1 MRDNKIPTIRAA
13 RHFCRS
19 REPLF
24 RRLFFRARSKCR
36 HATGSAPSGKEP
48 GKMPNEIIF
57 VSSVPELGG
66 STPITNFPEMKLLFT
81 CIAALLTLSA
91 GNALAQ
97 ADLSRLADHPRLLLP
112 KGAEKKL
119 LKQINRDAVWKEIHT
134 ATLGEADR
142 IITLPVNERIKTGMR
157 LLAVSRE
164 NLRRIFILSYA
175 YRMTGQEKYLVRA
188 EQEMLKAAS
197 FSDWNPSHFL
207 DVGEMT
213 MALGVGYDW
222 LYPALSEA
230 SRRTIREAI
239 VEKGFKPSYDTAYNW
254 FVDAEHNWNQ
264 VCNGGLAFGAI
275 AVAESEPEWAQK
287 IIDRAIDKV
296 RLPMR
301 HYAPDG
307 AYPEGPGYW
316 GYGTLFNVL
325 LIGGLES
332 TFGTDYGLSQMPG
345 FMQTGT
351 YEMQMVS
358 PLIKHFN
365 YMDNSYEPESSS
377 APFWFYSKTQDPS
390 VLCQQVSILQ
400 RDTAKKYLK
409 DRVLPAMLIWGA
421 GAPMEKAVAPQ
432 ETFWAGRGN
441 TPVCVMRSGWG
452 DPNARFVGVK
462 LGSPSINH
470 GHMDVGSFVFE
481 ADGVRWAID
490 LGSEDY
496 NTTETRGVDLWN
508 MAQQSQRWDVFRY
521 NNRSHNTL
529 TFNDKL
535 QRVNGSAQIIE
546 SDSAT
551 ARRFVKTD
559 LTPVYAGQVD
569 KVERTISLVDN
580 DYLLIEDEIMAGK
593 NYTRMRW
600 TLMTRATP
608 KILSDNTV
616 MLEQDGKRCLLK
628 IESETPIV
636 WRFEKTPT
644 VNTFDS
650 PNPDVTMVVFDTDLK
665 RGETQYVRAQLTP
678 MSSLSRALEGKTG
691 CIQTSGQTPGN
702 NE

>member
-1 MRDNKIPTIRAA
+1 
-13 RHFCRS
+13 
-19 REPLF
+19 
-24 RRLFFRARSKCR
+24 
-36 HATGSAPSGKEP
+36 
-48 GKMPNEIIF
+48 MPNEIIF

-462 LGSPSINH
+462 LGLPSINH

-580 DYLLIEDEIMAGK
+580 DYLLIEDEITAGK

-678 MSSLSRALEGKTG
+678 MSSLSRAVEGKTG

-702 NE
+702 NEEI

>member
-1 MRDNKIPTIRAA
+1 
-13 RHFCRS
+13 
-19 REPLF
+19 
-24 RRLFFRARSKCR
+24 
-36 HATGSAPSGKEP
+36 
-48 GKMPNEIIF
+48 MPNEIIF

-66 STPITNFPEMKLLFT
+66 STPITNLPEMKLLFT

-112 KGAEKKL
+112 KGTEKKL

-142 IITLPVNERIKTGMR
+142 IIPLPVNERIKTGMR

-441 TPVCVMRSGWG
+441 TPVCVIRSGWG

-580 DYLLIEDEIMAGK
+580 DYLLIEDEITAGK

-691 CIQTSGQTPGN
+691 RIQTSGQTPGN

>member
-1 MRDNKIPTIRAA
+1 
-13 RHFCRS
+13 
-19 REPLF
+19 
-24 RRLFFRARSKCR
+24 
-36 HATGSAPSGKEP
+36 
-48 GKMPNEIIF
+48 MPNEIIF

-119 LKQINRDAVWKEIHT
+119 LKQINRDEVWKEIHT

-213 MALGVGYDW
+213 MALGIGYDW

-580 DYLLIEDEIMAGK
+580 DYLLIEDEITAGK

>member
-1 MRDNKIPTIRAA
+1 
-13 RHFCRS
+13 
-19 REPLF
+19 
-24 RRLFFRARSKCR
+24 
-36 HATGSAPSGKEP
+36 
-48 GKMPNEIIF
+48 MPNEIIF

-119 LKQINRDAVWKEIHT
+119 LKQINRDEVWKEIHT

-580 DYLLIEDEIMAGK
+580 DYLLIEDEITAGK

>member
-1 MRDNKIPTIRAA
+1 
-13 RHFCRS
+13 
-19 REPLF
+19 
-24 RRLFFRARSKCR
+24 
-36 HATGSAPSGKEP
+36 
-48 GKMPNEIIF
+48 MPNEIIF

-462 LGSPSINH
+462 LGLPSINH

-580 DYLLIEDEIMAGK
+580 DYLLIEDEITAGK

-636 WRFEKTPT
+636 WRF
-644 VNTFDS
+644 
-650 PNPDVTMVVFDTDLK
+650 
-665 RGETQYVRAQLTP
+665 
-678 MSSLSRALEGKTG
+678 
-691 CIQTSGQTPGN
+691 
-702 NE
+702 

>member
-1 MRDNKIPTIRAA
+1 
-13 RHFCRS
+13 
-19 REPLF
+19 
-24 RRLFFRARSKCR
+24 
-36 HATGSAPSGKEP
+36 
-48 GKMPNEIIF
+48 MPNEIIF

-569 KVERTISLVDN
+569 KVERTLSLVDN

>member
-1 MRDNKIPTIRAA
+1 
-13 RHFCRS
+13 
-19 REPLF
+19 
-24 RRLFFRARSKCR
+24 
-36 HATGSAPSGKEP
+36 
-48 GKMPNEIIF
+48 MPNEIIF

-66 STPITNFPEMKLLFT
+66 STPITNLPEMKLLFT

-142 IITLPVNERIKTGMR
+142 IITLPVSERIKTGMR

-332 TFGTDYGLSQMPG
+332 TFGTDYGLSQLPG

-580 DYLLIEDEIMAGK
+580 DYLLIEDEITAGK

>member
-1 MRDNKIPTIRAA
+1 
-13 RHFCRS
+13 
-19 REPLF
+19 
-24 RRLFFRARSKCR
+24 
-36 HATGSAPSGKEP
+36 
-48 GKMPNEIIF
+48 MPNEIIF

-66 STPITNFPEMKLLFT
+66 STPITNLPEMKLLFT

-239 VEKGFKPSYDTAYNW
+239 VKKGFKPSYDTAYNW

-580 DYLLIEDEIMAGK
+580 DYLLIEDEITAGK

-600 TLMTRATP
+600 TLMTRTTP

>member
-1 MRDNKIPTIRAA
+1 
-13 RHFCRS
+13 
-19 REPLF
+19 
-24 RRLFFRARSKCR
+24 
-36 HATGSAPSGKEP
+36 
-48 GKMPNEIIF
+48 MPNEIIF

-66 STPITNFPEMKLLFT
+66 STPITNLPEMKLLFT

-134 ATLGEADR
+134 ATLGKADR

-365 YMDNSYEPESSS
+365 YMDNSYKPESSS

-580 DYLLIEDEIMAGK
+580 DYLLIEDEITAGK

-691 CIQTSGQTPGN
+691 RIQTSGQTPGN

>member
-1 MRDNKIPTIRAA
+1 
-13 RHFCRS
+13 
-19 REPLF
+19 
-24 RRLFFRARSKCR
+24 
-36 HATGSAPSGKEP
+36 
-48 GKMPNEIIF
+48 MPNEIIF

-66 STPITNFPEMKLLFT
+66 STPITNLPEMKLLFT

-409 DRVLPAMLIWGA
+409 DCVLPAMLIWGA

-580 DYLLIEDEIMAGK
+580 DYLLIEDEITAGK

-691 CIQTSGQTPGN
+691 RIQTSGQTPGN

>member
-1 MRDNKIPTIRAA
+1 
-13 RHFCRS
+13 
-19 REPLF
+19 
-24 RRLFFRARSKCR
+24 
-36 HATGSAPSGKEP
+36 
-48 GKMPNEIIF
+48 
-57 VSSVPELGG
+57 
-66 STPITNFPEMKLLFT
+66 MKLLFT

-580 DYLLIEDEIMAGK
+580 DYLLIEDEITAGK

-665 RGETQYVRAQLTP
+665 RGETQDMCAH
-678 MSSLSRALEGKTG
+678 S
-691 CIQTSGQTPGN
+691 
-702 NE
+702 

>member
-1 MRDNKIPTIRAA
+1 
-13 RHFCRS
+13 
-19 REPLF
+19 
-24 RRLFFRARSKCR
+24 
-36 HATGSAPSGKEP
+36 
-48 GKMPNEIIF
+48 MPNEIIF

>member
-1 MRDNKIPTIRAA
+1 
-13 RHFCRS
+13 
-19 REPLF
+19 
-24 RRLFFRARSKCR
+24 
-36 HATGSAPSGKEP
+36 
-48 GKMPNEIIF
+48 MPNEIIF

-275 AVAESEPEWAQK
+275 AVAESEPDWAQK
-287 IIDRAIDKV
+287 IIDRAIDQV

>member
-1 MRDNKIPTIRAA
+1 
-13 RHFCRS
+13 
-19 REPLF
+19 
-24 RRLFFRARSKCR
+24 
-36 HATGSAPSGKEP
+36 
-48 GKMPNEIIF
+48 MPNEIIF

-66 STPITNFPEMKLLFT
+66 STPITNLPEMKLLFT

-142 IITLPVNERIKTGMR
+142 IITLPVSERIKTGMR

-239 VEKGFKPSYDTAYNW
+239 VKKGFKPSYDTAYNW
-254 FVDAEHNWNQ
+254 FVDAAHNWNQ

-441 TPVCVMRSGWG
+441 TPVCVIRSGWG

-496 NTTETRGVDLWN
+496 NTTETRGVDMWN

-580 DYLLIEDEIMAGK
+580 DYLLIEDEITAGK

>member
-1 MRDNKIPTIRAA
+1 
-13 RHFCRS
+13 
-19 REPLF
+19 
-24 RRLFFRARSKCR
+24 
-36 HATGSAPSGKEP
+36 
-48 GKMPNEIIF
+48 MPNEIIF

-119 LKQINRDAVWKEIHT
+119 LKQINRDEVWKEIHT

-580 DYLLIEDEIMAGK
+580 DYLLIEDEITAGK

-628 IESETPIV
+628 IESETPFGVSKKLPQSTHSTRRI
-636 WRFEKTPT
+636 PT
-644 VNTFDS
+644 
-650 PNPDVTMVVFDTDLK
+650 
-665 RGETQYVRAQLTP
+665 
-678 MSSLSRALEGKTG
+678 
-691 CIQTSGQTPGN
+691 
-702 NE
+702 

>member
-1 MRDNKIPTIRAA
+1 
-13 RHFCRS
+13 
-19 REPLF
+19 
-24 RRLFFRARSKCR
+24 
-36 HATGSAPSGKEP
+36 
-48 GKMPNEIIF
+48 
-57 VSSVPELGG
+57 
-66 STPITNFPEMKLLFT
+66 MKLLFT

-580 DYLLIEDEIMAGK
+580 DYLLIEDEITAGK

-600 TLMTRATP
+600 TLMTLATP

-691 CIQTSGQTPGN
+691 RIQTSGQTPGN

>member
-1 MRDNKIPTIRAA
+1 
-13 RHFCRS
+13 
-19 REPLF
+19 
-24 RRLFFRARSKCR
+24 
-36 HATGSAPSGKEP
+36 
-48 GKMPNEIIF
+48 MPNEIIF

-66 STPITNFPEMKLLFT
+66 STPITNLPEMKLLFT

-142 IITLPVNERIKTGMR
+142 IITLPVSERIKTGMR

-441 TPVCVMRSGWG
+441 TPVCVIRSGWG

-580 DYLLIEDEIMAGK
+580 DYLLIEDEITAGK

>member
-1 MRDNKIPTIRAA
+1 
-13 RHFCRS
+13 
-19 REPLF
+19 
-24 RRLFFRARSKCR
+24 
-36 HATGSAPSGKEP
+36 
-48 GKMPNEIIF
+48 MPNEIIF

-462 LGSPSINH
+462 LGLPSINH

-569 KVERTISLVDN
+569 KAERTISLVDN
-580 DYLLIEDEIMAGK
+580 DYLLIEDEITAGK

>member
-1 MRDNKIPTIRAA
+1 
-13 RHFCRS
+13 
-19 REPLF
+19 
-24 RRLFFRARSKCR
+24 
-36 HATGSAPSGKEP
+36 
-48 GKMPNEIIF
+48 MPNEIIF

-66 STPITNFPEMKLLFT
+66 STPITNLPEMKLLFT

-142 IITLPVNERIKTGMR
+142 IITLPVSERIKTGMR

-462 LGSPSINH
+462 LGLPSINH

-569 KVERTISLVDN
+569 TVERTISLVDN
-580 DYLLIEDEIMAGK
+580 DYLLIEDEITAGK

>member
-1 MRDNKIPTIRAA
+1 
-13 RHFCRS
+13 
-19 REPLF
+19 
-24 RRLFFRARSKCR
+24 
-36 HATGSAPSGKEP
+36 
-48 GKMPNEIIF
+48 MPNEIIF

-66 STPITNFPEMKLLFT
+66 STPITNLPEMKLLFT

-119 LKQINRDAVWKEIHT
+119 LKQINRDAVWKEIHS

-365 YMDNSYEPESSS
+365 YMDNSYKPESSS

-580 DYLLIEDEIMAGK
+580 DYLLIEDEITAGK

-691 CIQTSGQTPGN
+691 RIQTSGQTPGN

>member
-1 MRDNKIPTIRAA
+1 
-13 RHFCRS
+13 
-19 REPLF
+19 
-24 RRLFFRARSKCR
+24 
-36 HATGSAPSGKEP
+36 
-48 GKMPNEIIF
+48 MPNEIIF

-66 STPITNFPEMKLLFT
+66 STPITNLPEMKLLFT

-365 YMDNSYEPESSS
+365 YMDNSYKPESSS

-569 KVERTISLVDN
+569 KVERTISLIDN
-580 DYLLIEDEIMAGK
+580 DYLLIEDEITAGK

-691 CIQTSGQTPGN
+691 RIQTSGQTPGN

>member
-1 MRDNKIPTIRAA
+1 
-13 RHFCRS
+13 
-19 REPLF
+19 
-24 RRLFFRARSKCR
+24 
-36 HATGSAPSGKEP
+36 
-48 GKMPNEIIF
+48 MPNEIIF

-66 STPITNFPEMKLLFT
+66 STPITNLPEMKLLFT

-142 IITLPVNERIKTGMR
+142 IITLPVSERIKTGMR

-462 LGSPSINH
+462 LGLPSINH

-580 DYLLIEDEIMAGK
+580 DYLLIEDEITAGK
-593 NYTRMRW
+593 KYTRMRW

>member
-1 MRDNKIPTIRAA
+1 
-13 RHFCRS
+13 
-19 REPLF
+19 
-24 RRLFFRARSKCR
+24 
-36 HATGSAPSGKEP
+36 
-48 GKMPNEIIF
+48 MPNEIIF

-66 STPITNFPEMKLLFT
+66 STPITNLPEMKLLFT

-142 IITLPVNERIKTGMR
+142 IITLPVSERIKTGMR

-462 LGSPSINH
+462 LGSQSINH

-580 DYLLIEDEIMAGK
+580 DYLLIEDEITAGK

-650 PNPDVTMVVFDTDLK
+650 PNPDVTMIVFDTDLK

>member
-1 MRDNKIPTIRAA
+1 
-13 RHFCRS
+13 
-19 REPLF
+19 
-24 RRLFFRARSKCR
+24 
-36 HATGSAPSGKEP
+36 
-48 GKMPNEIIF
+48 
-57 VSSVPELGG
+57 
-66 STPITNFPEMKLLFT
+66 MKLLFT

-112 KGAEKKL
+112 KGTEKKL

-230 SRRTIREAI
+230 SRRTIHEAI

-332 TFGTDYGLSQMPG
+332 TFGTDSGLSQMPG

-580 DYLLIEDEIMAGK
+580 DYLLIEDEITAGK

-691 CIQTSGQTPGN
+691 RIQTSGQTPGN

>member
-1 MRDNKIPTIRAA
+1 
-13 RHFCRS
+13 
-19 REPLF
+19 
-24 RRLFFRARSKCR
+24 
-36 HATGSAPSGKEP
+36 
-48 GKMPNEIIF
+48 MPNEIIF

-66 STPITNFPEMKLLFT
+66 STPITNLPEMKLLFT

-134 ATLGEADR
+134 ATLREADR
-142 IITLPVNERIKTGMR
+142 IITLPVSERIKTGMR

-239 VEKGFKPSYDTAYNW
+239 VKKGFKPSYDTAYNW

-580 DYLLIEDEIMAGK
+580 DYLLIEDEITAGK

>member
-1 MRDNKIPTIRAA
+1 
-13 RHFCRS
+13 
-19 REPLF
+19 
-24 RRLFFRARSKCR
+24 
-36 HATGSAPSGKEP
+36 
-48 GKMPNEIIF
+48 
-57 VSSVPELGG
+57 
-66 STPITNFPEMKLLFT
+66 MKLLFT

-112 KGAEKKL
+112 KGAEKKW
-119 LKQINRDAVWKEIHT
+119 LKLINRDAVWKEIHT

>member
-1 MRDNKIPTIRAA
+1 
-13 RHFCRS
+13 
-19 REPLF
+19 
-24 RRLFFRARSKCR
+24 
-36 HATGSAPSGKEP
+36 
-48 GKMPNEIIF
+48 MPNEIIF

-66 STPITNFPEMKLLFT
+66 STPITNLPEMKLLFT

-142 IITLPVNERIKTGMR
+142 IITLPVSERIKTGMR

-239 VEKGFKPSYDTAYNW
+239 VKKGFKPSYDTAYNW

-441 TPVCVMRSGWG
+441 TPVCVIRSGWG

-580 DYLLIEDEIMAGK
+580 DYLLIEDEITAGK
-593 NYTRMRW
+593 NYTWMRW

>member
-1 MRDNKIPTIRAA
+1 
-13 RHFCRS
+13 
-19 REPLF
+19 
-24 RRLFFRARSKCR
+24 
-36 HATGSAPSGKEP
+36 
-48 GKMPNEIIF
+48 MPNEIIF

-142 IITLPVNERIKTGMR
+142 IITLPVSERIKTGMR

-239 VEKGFKPSYDTAYNW
+239 VKKGFKPSYDTAYNW

>member
-1 MRDNKIPTIRAA
+1 
-13 RHFCRS
+13 
-19 REPLF
+19 
-24 RRLFFRARSKCR
+24 
-36 HATGSAPSGKEP
+36 
-48 GKMPNEIIF
+48 MPNEIIF

-119 LKQINRDAVWKEIHT
+119 LKQINRDEVWKEIHT

-691 CIQTSGQTPGN
+691 RIQTSGQTPGN

>member
-1 MRDNKIPTIRAA
+1 
-13 RHFCRS
+13 
-19 REPLF
+19 
-24 RRLFFRARSKCR
+24 
-36 HATGSAPSGKEP
+36 
-48 GKMPNEIIF
+48 
-57 VSSVPELGG
+57 
-66 STPITNFPEMKLLFT
+66 MKLLFT

-142 IITLPVNERIKTGMR
+142 IITLPVSERIKTGMR

-239 VEKGFKPSYDTAYNW
+239 VKKGFKPSYDTAYNW

-580 DYLLIEDEIMAGK
+580 DYLLIEDEITAGK

-691 CIQTSGQTPGN
+691 CIQTAAKRPVTTNKSDLSKKH
-702 NE
+702 

>member
-1 MRDNKIPTIRAA
+1 M
-13 RHFCRS
+13 
-19 REPLF
+19 
-24 RRLFFRARSKCR
+24 
-36 HATGSAPSGKEP
+36 
-48 GKMPNEIIF
+48 
-57 VSSVPELGG
+57 
-66 STPITNFPEMKLLFT
+66 
-81 CIAALLTLSA
+81 
-91 GNALAQ
+91 
-97 ADLSRLADHPRLLLP
+97 
-112 KGAEKKL
+112 
-119 LKQINRDAVWKEIHT
+119 LKHINRDAVWKEIHT

>member
-1 MRDNKIPTIRAA
+1 
-13 RHFCRS
+13 
-19 REPLF
+19 
-24 RRLFFRARSKCR
+24 
-36 HATGSAPSGKEP
+36 
-48 GKMPNEIIF
+48 MPNEIIF

-66 STPITNFPEMKLLFT
+66 STPITNLPEMKLLFT

-365 YMDNSYEPESSS
+365 YMDNSYKPESSS

-580 DYLLIEDEIMAGK
+580 DYLLIEDEITAGK

-691 CIQTSGQTPGN
+691 RIQTSGQTPGN

>member
-1 MRDNKIPTIRAA
+1 
-13 RHFCRS
+13 
-19 REPLF
+19 
-24 RRLFFRARSKCR
+24 
-36 HATGSAPSGKEP
+36 
-48 GKMPNEIIF
+48 MPNEIIF

-66 STPITNFPEMKLLFT
+66 STPITNLPEMKLLFT

-188 EQEMLKAAS
+188 EQELLKAAS

-580 DYLLIEDEIMAGK
+580 DYLLIEDEITAGK

-691 CIQTSGQTPGN
+691 RIQTSGQTPGN

>member
-1 MRDNKIPTIRAA
+1 
-13 RHFCRS
+13 
-19 REPLF
+19 
-24 RRLFFRARSKCR
+24 
-36 HATGSAPSGKEP
+36 
-48 GKMPNEIIF
+48 MPNEIIF

-91 GNALAQ
+91 GNAFAQ

>member
-1 MRDNKIPTIRAA
+1 
-13 RHFCRS
+13 
-19 REPLF
+19 
-24 RRLFFRARSKCR
+24 
-36 HATGSAPSGKEP
+36 
-48 GKMPNEIIF
+48 
-57 VSSVPELGG
+57 
-66 STPITNFPEMKLLFT
+66 MKLLFT

-91 GNALAQ
+91 GNTLAQ

-580 DYLLIEDEIMAGK
+580 DYLLIEDEITAGK

-691 CIQTSGQTPGN
+691 RIQTAAKRPVTTNKSDLSKKH
-702 NE
+702 

>member
-1 MRDNKIPTIRAA
+1 
-13 RHFCRS
+13 
-19 REPLF
+19 
-24 RRLFFRARSKCR
+24 
-36 HATGSAPSGKEP
+36 
-48 GKMPNEIIF
+48 MPNEIIF

-66 STPITNFPEMKLLFT
+66 STPITNLPEMKLLFT

-142 IITLPVNERIKTGMR
+142 IITLPVSERIKTGMR

-239 VEKGFKPSYDTAYNW
+239 VKKGFKPSYDTAYNW

-441 TPVCVMRSGWG
+441 TPVCVMSSGWG

-580 DYLLIEDEIMAGK
+580 DYLLIEDEITAGK

-600 TLMTRATP
+600 TLMTRTTP

>member
-1 MRDNKIPTIRAA
+1 
-13 RHFCRS
+13 
-19 REPLF
+19 
-24 RRLFFRARSKCR
+24 
-36 HATGSAPSGKEP
+36 
-48 GKMPNEIIF
+48 MPNEIIF

-66 STPITNFPEMKLLFT
+66 STPITNLPEMKLLFT

-112 KGAEKKL
+112 KGTEKKL

-691 CIQTSGQTPGN
+691 RIQTSGQTPGN

>member
-1 MRDNKIPTIRAA
+1 
-13 RHFCRS
+13 
-19 REPLF
+19 
-24 RRLFFRARSKCR
+24 
-36 HATGSAPSGKEP
+36 
-48 GKMPNEIIF
+48 MPNEIIF

-66 STPITNFPEMKLLFT
+66 STPITNLPEMKLLFT

-112 KGAEKKL
+112 KGTEKKL

-432 ETFWAGRGN
+432 ESFWAGRGN

-535 QRVNGSAQIIE
+535 QRINGSAQIIE

-580 DYLLIEDEIMAGK
+580 DYLLIEDEITAGK

-665 RGETQYVRAQLTP
+665 RGEIQYVRAQLTP

-691 CIQTSGQTPGN
+691 RIQTSGQTPGN

>member
-1 MRDNKIPTIRAA
+1 
-13 RHFCRS
+13 
-19 REPLF
+19 
-24 RRLFFRARSKCR
+24 
-36 HATGSAPSGKEP
+36 
-48 GKMPNEIIF
+48 MPNEIIF

-636 WRFEKTPT
+636 WRFKKLPQSTHSTRRIPT
-644 VNTFDS
+644 
-650 PNPDVTMVVFDTDLK
+650 
-665 RGETQYVRAQLTP
+665 
-678 MSSLSRALEGKTG
+678 
-691 CIQTSGQTPGN
+691 
-702 NE
+702 